1 MSDEV
6 YDTEYSDFSHDT
18 PETDSAGQFGTELRG
33 VIDSIDVSD
42 SLTTPLAAA
51 VDQLL
56 QLAAKAVGSNEAS
69 VLVRDGNEG
78 GLKFLTAIS
87 DVKEKLLKLRI
98 PPGKGIAGLVF
109 SSGQPMAVSDVSNEG
124 SFWSEADEKTGFKT
138 ITLLATPLRTGNE
151 MVGVLEFLNR
161 KGDPPYPPFTPEEMD
176 HAAYFA
182 DAIARLIDA
191 HEIAELVESIFDR
204 SMKSMISGAEG
215 SAESAEDLREWVNS
229 LVVAPEHRDMGMLW
243 ISLRDIWDQGDAE
256 RQLCLDLL
264 ETFARFTKKRS
275 EATGFGFD
283 SLV

>member
-1 MSDEV
+1 MSDDSFSD
-6 YDTEYSDFSHDT
+6 YNDFSNYT
-18 PETDSAGQFGTELRG
+18 SETDSAGKFGADLRQ
-33 VIDSIDVSD
+33 VVDSIDVSN

-51 VDQLL
+51 IDQLL
-56 QLAAKAVGSNEAS
+56 HLSAAAVGSNEAS

-138 ITLLATPLRTGNE
+138 VTLLATPLRTGNE
-151 MVGVLEFLNR
+151 MVGVLEFVNR
-161 KGDPPYPPFTPEEMD
+161 KGAPPYPPFTPEEMD

-182 DAIARLIDA
+182 DAIARLVDA

-204 SMKSMISGAEG
+204 SMKSLLSGVSGG
-215 SAESAEDLREWVNS
+215 SESADDLREWVNS
-229 LVVAPEHRDMGMLW
+229 LVAAPEHRDMGMLW
-243 ISLRDIWDQGDAE
+243 ISLRDIWGKGDAE
-256 RQLCLDLL
+256 RQLCLELL
-264 ETFARFTKKRS
+264 ETLGRFTQKRS
-275 EATGFGFD
+275 TPTPGYSGFEF
-283 SLV
+283 